1 LPDLADFDAGTSRSL
16 GTGSRSH
23 DALVTH
29 AMMGA
34 GEARARG
41 QRALR
46 LLSDERKSDGGHLYL
61 FGEEGLR
68 LVASVG
74 DDAAPDGL
82 LPFLAKR
89 FEENPDEFVTMTVA
103 VARPVSPGHESSVFT
118 DATGVVHDPV
128 LLSCVLDGKALHA
141 GVAVLSHRAMPGR
154 AAVSSLA
161 SAVSAHLIRAGDT
174 VGVPA

>member
-1 LPDLADFDAGTSRSL
+1 MEEAAKGGSGPLPNLADFDAGTSRSL

-46 LLSDERKSDGGHLYL
+46 LLCDERKSDGGHLYL
-61 FGEEGLR
+61 FTEEGLR
-68 LVASVG
+68 FVASVG
-74 DDAAPDGL
+74 NEAAPDGL

-103 VARPVSPGHESSVFT
+103 AVARPLSPGDESSVFT
-118 DATGVVHDPV
+118 DSTGVVYD
-128 LLSCVLDGKALHA
+128 
-141 GVAVLSHRAMPGR
+141 AVLSHRAMPGR
-154 AAVSSLA
+154 VAVSALA